1 MANRI
6 DQVKDMTFPDVKI
19 EAMPGTKK
27 GLKRAAGGLGVEKR
41 QRKPKE
47 AKITGP
53 VRCKS
58 CSAVLNKPQLLKKK
72 EADEA
77 RKLAMAA
84 KRAEKK
90 KVTTS
95 SPEVSS
101 DEAPIL
107 KLEPIDME

>member
-6 DQVKDMTFPDVKI
+6 DQIKDMTFPDVKI

-27 GLKRAAGGLGVEKR
+27 GLKRAAGQGVEKR

-47 AKITGP
+47 AKIAGGP

-58 CSAVLNKPQLLKKK
+58 CSTVLTKPQLQKKK
-72 EADEA
+72 EADDA

-90 KVTTS
+90 KLTT

-101 DEAPIL
+101 DDVPTL
-107 KLEPIDME
+107 KLEPIEME